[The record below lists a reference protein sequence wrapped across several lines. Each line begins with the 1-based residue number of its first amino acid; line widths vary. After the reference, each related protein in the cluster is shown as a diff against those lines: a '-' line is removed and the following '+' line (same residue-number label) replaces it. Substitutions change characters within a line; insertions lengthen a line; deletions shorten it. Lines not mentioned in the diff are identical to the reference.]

1 MLTFQVKKYA
11 PIILLLDPSLYFKV
25 TYNVELEVDIYCPM
39 TFESYPIDSHICYF
53 MLGSYSY
60 DENVLNF
67 TLNQLEFDVTNQV
80 SLLDYFI
87 KVRPLSKKY
96 QRLKHGYGALQ
107 HKRTGSDGSSSIC
120 SSSIGFDASWS
131 RLLLNPSLLTGCEI
145 ILERHLKKYII
156 NYYIPSGL
164 LVMVSW
170 VN

>member
-1 MLTFQVKKYA
+1 
-11 PIILLLDPSLYFKV
+11 
-25 TYNVELEVDIYCPM
+25 M

-87 KVRPLSKKY
+87 KVRPLSRKY

-107 HKRTGSDGSSSIC
+107 HKRTGSDGSGISGTQNRMFGYPESAEKC
-120 SSSIGFDASWS
+120 KGKMG
-131 RLLLNPSLLTGCEI
+131 LTQI
-145 ILERHLKKYII
+145 
-156 NYYIPSGL
+156 
-164 LVMVSW
+164 
-170 VN
+170 

>member
-1 MLTFQVKKYA
+1 MT
-11 PIILLLDPSLYFKV
+11 PSLDFKV

-107 HKRTGSDGSSSIC
+107 HKRTGSDGSGNFSMKSI
-120 SSSIGFDASWS
+120 S
-131 RLLLNPSLLTGCEI
+131 RKFFS
-145 ILERHLKKYII
+145 
-156 NYYIPSGL
+156 
-164 LVMVSW
+164 
-170 VN
+170 